1 MQEMQEMRVQSLG
14 REDHLEKEMAA
25 HYSFVF
31 VFFFWKE
38 RKFAL
43 FHMLVSGEVGWQTSV
58 QSPTAPPP
66 PPPHTLSS
74 LLLENSMD
82 RGAWWATV
90 HGVFKES
97 DRTERLNTHTYAHK
111 SCTLVRLTLLYN
123 LSGWSKNSFG
133 FLNDVTEKCEWTFW
147 PTQYICMS
155 SGSQHLPMLIAQNT
169 PLNHSPCKF

>member
-1 MQEMQEMRVQSLG
+1 MRVQSLG

-25 HYSFVF
+25 HYSFVL
-31 VFFFWKE
+31 FFFLKGKKVCFISHAGIWRGRVADICPK
-38 RKFAL
+38 ANCPP
-43 FHMLVSGEVGWQTSV
+43 S
-58 QSPTAPPP
+58 APPT
-66 PPPHTLSS
+66 HTLSS

-133 FLNDVTEKCEWTFW
+133 FLNDVTEKCE
-147 PTQYICMS
+147 
-155 SGSQHLPMLIAQNT
+155 
-169 PLNHSPCKF
+169 